1 MTLTDQTTKQ
11 LYYDAI
17 ITAYNTG
24 NTKEAE
30 QLTMRL
36 KTSDTSDLLL
46 FLFNN
51 FEYLKDKN
59 IIPFIIEIVF

>member
-1 MTLTDQTTKQ
+1 MTLTDLTTKQ

-17 ITAYNTG
+17 ITAYNVG

-51 FEYLKDKN
+51 FDYLENKD
-59 IIPFIIEIVF
+59 IIPFILECIF